1 MISKVTVLVV
11 EDEFLIADDYCAT
24 IEAQGWEVM
33 GPAPTAQ
40 MGLQLL
46 QERKP
51 SVAVLDL
58 QLQQELSSPVAEAL
72 RIQGVPFILASG
84 CRNPVEVGG
93 AAFLGITILSK
104 PVTPRGLVSSLN
116 GAMGRA

>member
-1 MISKVTVLVV
+1 M
-11 EDEFLIADDYCAT
+11 ADDYCVT
-24 IEAQGWEVM
+24 IEAQGWEVL

-58 QLQQELSSPVAEAL
+58 QLQQGLSTPVAEAL
-72 RIQGVPFILASG
+72 RTQGRPLHSG
-84 CRNPVEVGG
+84 KRVQKSC
-93 AAFLGITILSK
+93 
-104 PVTPRGLVSSLN
+104 
-116 GAMGRA
+116 